1 MNENDITDKRNIKE
15 FKGITF
21 SKYKKSDAKKE
32 LLNFILTNFS
42 EQRRR
47 FEYYMSNKKEL
58 ERVLNL
64 GAEKANLVAQ
74 EVLNRVREKL
84 GYNKN

>member
-42 EQRRR
+42 EQRQK
-47 FEYYMSNKKEL
+47 FEYYMSNKNEL
-58 ERVLNL
+58 E
-64 GAEKANLVAQ
+64 KAATHTGVVTEDLS
-74 EVLNRVREKL
+74 LL
-84 GYNKN
+84 